1 MLVLEKP
8 KPVQTNANAE
18 RLKALRKAAKWS
30 QARMGEVLGYSQSHI
45 DGLESGRRILT
56 VEFDHIRNLVIIE
69 KQEQIR
75 QTQID
80 IKAMSKL

>member
-8 KPVQTNANAE
+8 KPVDINANAE
-18 RLKALRKAAKWS
+18 RLKALRKVAGWS
-30 QARMGEVLGYSQSHI
+30 QARMGEVIGYSQSHI

-56 VEFDHIRNLVIIE
+56 VEFDYIRNLVINE
-69 KQEQIR
+69 KQSQIK
-75 QTQID
+75 QIQID

>member
-45 DGLESGRRILT
+45 DNLETGRRILT
-56 VEFDHIRNLVIIE
+56 VEFDYVRNLVIIE
-69 KQEQIR
+69 KQAH
-75 QTQID
+75 
-80 IKAMSKL
+80 IKRIKTEIEIISKL